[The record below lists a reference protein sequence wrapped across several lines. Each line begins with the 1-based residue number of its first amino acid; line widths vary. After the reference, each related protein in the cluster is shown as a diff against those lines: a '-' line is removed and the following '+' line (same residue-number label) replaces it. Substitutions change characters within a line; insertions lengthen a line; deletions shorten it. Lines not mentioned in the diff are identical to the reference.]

1 MTRSKKKKT
10 KSEGSDQWFS
20 FPLSFVHFPFL
31 REGVKKEARPPISRI
46 NPKIKGNR
54 IEFEFGRFD
63 CRSIRPIARA
73 PAPPFL
79 LLESRIFFRQ
89 VTFSFFSLIASLDFT
104 TDCAVPFKSPV
115 SFLYFFLCG
124 KGRLRKKPSNKWVGE
139 EREILFSRNS
149 AAFLR
154 ELWRRLSPNK
164 KSFSKAARRQRQR
177 LV

>member
-1 MTRSKKKKT
+1 MILFPSLLCP
-10 KSEGSDQWFS
+10 
-20 FPLSFVHFPFL
+20 FPLSQRR
-31 REGVKKEARPPISRI
+31 REKKEARPPISRI